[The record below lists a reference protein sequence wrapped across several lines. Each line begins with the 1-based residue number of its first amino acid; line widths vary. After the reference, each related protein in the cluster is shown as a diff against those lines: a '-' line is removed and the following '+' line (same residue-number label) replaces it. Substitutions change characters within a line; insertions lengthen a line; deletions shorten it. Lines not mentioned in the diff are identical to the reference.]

1 MKHLL
6 KLEVCSK
13 PNDRCINRM
22 TTDDILL
29 WKWFYLNVMDF
40 LSSSNG
46 NLPHSDQVVSVA
58 GKQGLKRKGS
68 EWAQVEWQ
76 GTQLKRSILTMWG
89 PSYLQDCHQWSSE
102 FKVNGYNHR
111 GSSQSIN

>member
-1 MKHLL
+1 MLFK
-6 KLEVCSK
+6 
-13 PNDRCINRM
+13 
-22 TTDDILL
+22 
-29 WKWFYLNVMDF
+29 DF

-68 EWAQVEWQ
+68 KWAQMECQ
-76 GTQLKRSILTMWG
+76 FTQLKRYILNMWG

-111 GSSQSIN
+111 GSSQSII

>member
-1 MKHLL
+1 ML
-6 KLEVCSK
+6 SK
-13 PNDRCINRM
+13 
-22 TTDDILL
+22 
-29 WKWFYLNVMDF
+29 DF

-58 GKQGLKRKGS
+58 GKQGLKRKKGS
-68 EWAQVEWQ
+68 EWAQMECQ
-76 GTQLKRSILTMWG
+76 FTQLKCSILNMWG